1 MPLRQERPTPTGGPL
16 LLSTIRNPSGVIMIT
31 AENLTKT
38 YGPKTAVD
46 GISFTPATDS

>member
-1 MPLRQERPTPTGGPL
+1 
-16 LLSTIRNPSGVIMIT
+16 MIT

-46 GISFTPATDS
+46 GISFTVRPGQVIGFLGPNGPARTRTSAQVLR